1 MQTIN
6 IDISDSGR
14 IIIEDRVY
22 YPDNNGVEGML
33 HNSTTNEKAFLK
45 HYTDQKIIDAIE
57 SFEYDVLAV
66 ERNKRGFKNIIYPQ
80 IMKQNSVLD
89 ENAKYYAF
97 TEIPDFSGPSVHKL
111 SSSLSTNGFSI
122 YSRIMAATNLA
133 ETLNLIQSYI
143 GKNILSIHPE
153 DIYINT
159 ENGDVYIW
167 IEQWLSEFVDLRTVD
182 DFGFSPE
189 WYARDDKNVT
199 EADLRFF
206 MAYVIFR
213 LLCNDDPFDGS
224 ETLLQFPLLTEEAAR
239 LMRAN
244 RYGFV
249 LSKGRNCV
257 SEYIG
262 QGLWKKWRNLP
273 TFLRNE
279 IEKSFTAGIEIP
291 DERTEISQWV
301 KVMQKLRDC
310 LVYVNGQF
318 RFCDP
323 DVSNKVLF
331 MVVDDYK
338 IPVWPKKAIYWYH
351 VGIPINESRN
361 GIIAG
366 VTAKEGR
373 YYLNNLSG
381 NVWGAT
387 LNNTSFWIYP
397 EREIEIAEGMT
408 IQLEN
413 GKIIK
418 VVNGLVDDPK
428 KTVSVTIQDVL
439 NDPISDSTTDNND
452 IDEVQDSTQDAAPV
466 EATEAVVS
474 NPEGKDD

>member
-22 YPDNNGVEGML
+22 YPENDGIDGML

-45 HYTDQKIIDAIE
+45 QCTDQKVIDAIE
-57 SFEYDVLAV
+57 AFEYDVLAV
-66 ERNKRGFKNIIYPQ
+66 EGNKRGFKNIIYPR
-80 IMKQNSVLD
+80 ILKQNSIMD
-89 ENAKYYAF
+89 ENVRYYEF
-97 TEIPDFSGPSVHKL
+97 TEIPNFSGPNVHKL
-111 SSSLSTNGFSI
+111 CSSLFTNGFSI
-122 YSRIMAATNLA
+122 YSRIMAAINLA
-133 ETLNLIQSYI
+133 ETFKVIQSYI
-143 GKNILSIHPE
+143 EKNILSIHPE
-153 DIYINT
+153 DIYVNT
-159 ENGDVYIW
+159 ENGEVYIW
-167 IEQWLSEFVDLRTVD
+167 IEQWLSEFKDASTVD

-189 WYARDDKNVT
+189 WYVRDEKNIT

-224 ETLLQFPLLTEEAAR
+224 ETLLQFPLLTDEA
-239 LMRAN
+239 MRSMRVN
-244 RYGFV
+244 KYGFV
-249 LSKGRNCV
+249 LSKGSNGV

-262 QGLWKKWRNLP
+262 QGLWNKWRNLP

-279 IEKSFTAGIEIP
+279 IEKSFTTGIEIP
-291 DERTEISQWV
+291 YERTEISQWV
-301 KVMQKLRDC
+301 KALQKLRDC

-331 MVVDDYK
+331 MVIDDYK

-351 VGIPINESRN
+351 VDVSISESRN
-361 GIIAG
+361 GIVAG
-366 VTAKEGR
+366 VTAKDGR

-387 LNNTSFWIYP
+387 NKNTSFWVYP
-397 EREIEIAEGMT
+397 EREIEIVEGMT

-418 VVNGLVDDPK
+418 IVNGLVDGSK
-428 KTVSVTIQDVL
+428 KTVSVTTQDVL
-439 NDPISDSTTDNND
+439 NDPISDAITDNND
-452 IDEVQDSTQDAAPV
+452 IDETQAVMTV
-466 EATEAVVS
+466 EEAEAVIS
-474 NPEGKDD
+474 NPEGKDG

>member
-1 MQTIN
+1 MQT

-14 IIIEDRVY
+14 IIIEERIY
-22 YPDNNGVEGML
+22 YPENNDVDGML
-33 HNSTTNEKAFLK
+33 HNSTTNEKAILK
-45 HYTDQKIIDAIE
+45 QCTDQKIIDAIE
-57 SFEYDVLAV
+57 AFEYDVWAV
-66 ERNKRGFKNIIYPQ
+66 EGNKRSFKNIIYPR
-80 IMKQNSVLD
+80 IMKQSSTLD
-89 ENAKYYAF
+89 ENAKYYIF
-97 TEIPDFSGPSVHKL
+97 TEIPNFSGPSIHKL
-111 SSSLSTNGFSI
+111 SSSLSINGFSI
-122 YSRIMAATNLA
+122 YSRIMAATNLTEA
-133 ETLNLIQSYI
+133 LNVIHGYI

-153 DIYINT
+153 GIYVNI

-167 IEQWLSEFVDLRTVD
+167 IEQWLSECVDPSAVS

-189 WYARDDKNVT
+189 WYTRNEKNVT

-206 MAYVIFR
+206 LAYVIFR

-224 ETLLQFPLLTEEAAR
+224 ETLLQFPLLTDEAMR
-239 LMRAN
+239 LMRADK
-244 RYGFV
+244 YGFV
-249 LSKGRNCV
+249 LSKNNNCV

-262 QGLWKKWRNLP
+262 QGLWNKWRNLP

-279 IEKSFTAGIEIP
+279 IEKSFTTGIENP

-331 MVVDDYK
+331 MVIDDYK

-351 VGIPINESRN
+351 VDIPINESKN

-366 VTAKEGR
+366 VTSKEGH

-397 EREIEIAEGMT
+397 EREIEIVEGMT

-418 VVNGLVDDPK
+418 IENGLVDDPK
-428 KTVSVTIQDVL
+428 RTVNVTMQDTMNGPVC
-439 NDPISDSTTDNND
+439 DSITDSYDVDEQQDMMKEADADISD
-452 IDEVQDSTQDAAPV
+452 
-466 EATEAVVS
+466 
-474 NPEGKDD
+474 PEGKVD